1 MRRLQLGA
9 VAFGQEVDSIFNISI
24 LNARQYR
31 LKFFQR
37 SIFKMAGVHLNV
49 IFLEEF

>member
-1 MRRLQLGA
+1 
-9 VAFGQEVDSIFNISI
+9 VFGQEVDIIFNVSI

-37 SIFKMAGVHLNV
+37 RAFEIDGVHLNV
-49 IFLEEF
+49 IFLEVF